1 MSKEPEHSTTF
12 IVPGSE
18 LYTALERR
26 AARHQGE
33 INECLDSIMK
43 LLREKAGTDY
53 ELLLSSSVNAMLA
66 LHHPDSMTAPTRV
79 IKAQLERAA
88 HLQNER
94 TDLLT
99 IARNLNRERAY
110 RLSVDEA
117 KRYGMT

>member
-1 MSKEPEHSTTF
+1 MPTEPEHSTTF
-12 IVPGSE
+12 IIPGDE
-18 LYTALERR
+18 LYEALGRR

-33 INECLDSIMK
+33 IQGCLDSITQ

-53 ELLLSSSVNAMLA
+53 ELLLTSTVNAMLA

-99 IARNLNRERAY
+99 IARNISKERAY
-110 RLSVDEA
+110 RLSVEEA